1 MLLEELHTVTLY
13 RGMSQGEYAKL
24 KQTGMYIPNIKNPHN
39 DTSTDLETARYYAS
53 IRVHDD
59 PGVVIKFKVPS
70 SSVKQDSVTQD
81 DYKILKPVDASKH
94 EVIHSWSLRSLLKK
108 QNPLLIG
115 GRNVDWNP
123 SCLCYT
129 RPFGSFWRVRSL
141 KTSWRATWR
150 CVSVVVHVDV
160 GSFIIVS
167 VYGRNG

>member
-94 EVIHSWSLRSLLKK
+94 EVIHS
-108 QNPLLIG
+108 
-115 GRNVDWNP
+115 
-123 SCLCYT
+123 
-129 RPFGSFWRVRSL
+129 
-141 KTSWRATWR
+141 
-150 CVSVVVHVDV
+150 
-160 GSFIIVS
+160 
-167 VYGRNG
+167 